1 MMFSDYKSI
10 KAVLGPTNT
19 GKTYLAIERML
30 GHETGMIGFPLR
42 LLARENYDRVVRL
55 RGAGSAALITGEE
68 RIIPKNPRYYLCTV
82 EAMPQEISVAFLAI
96 DEIQLCADAERG
108 HIFTER
114 LLNARGTEETM
125 FLGAETMGPI
135 LRRLVPSAEFIR
147 RERYSRLTYVGPK
160 KLNHLP
166 PRSAVVAFSNSNV
179 YAMAEAIR
187 RQRGGAAV
195 VLGAL
200 SPRTRNAQVGLYE
213 AGEVDYLVA
222 TDAIGMGLNMGIDHV
237 SFSSI
242 RKFDGVNYRYLLPTE
257 IAQVAGRAGR
267 YLSDGTFGPTTD
279 IEPFDPDLVVS
290 LEDHKF
296 ESLRSIYWR
305 SNELDFKSP
314 ISLKRSLESS
324 PPLPLLRR
332 ARAANDY
339 AALLSAISNPK
350 IMDMASN
357 PESVRLLW
365 DICRIPDFAGDRSG
379 SHLRLVIRIFRFL
392 MSSEARVPTDW
403 IARSFSRLDRLDG
416 NIDTLM
422 ARISNVRTW
431 TYVSHRDNWLEDAFS
446 WQERASELENKLSD
460 VLHDRLT
467 QRFVDRKT
475 AILVRRLR
483 EHKKL
488 LAGVGR
494 DGRVTVEGNEVGWLK
509 GFHFIPDN
517 KEVLTSTHL
526 MAAVNRALRE
536 VVGSRVASIKSADNN
551 SFLLNLINGE
561 LEWNGSPLAKLVSGP
576 TIVRPHV
583 DILSS
588 ELLDSSATAV
598 IRQRL
603 HNWLDYYLI
612 SQIRPLLSLN
622 EKSLA
627 GELRGL
633 IYRLTE
639 GLGCSARN
647 KDIDRKKS
655 FIGNDKEIL
664 ARAGIRVGVEI
675 TYMPSLLKGRLIA
688 LKGLLWAVYSGV
700 EKPTAIPDG
709 GATSI
714 TCLANVPP
722 SWYLALGFFPAG
734 KVAIRADLLERLLA
748 NVRKLS
754 RNGAFKVNSNMINT
768 IGVSEEDF
776 ALILKNFG
784 YVVIKKDKSLSVY
797 RRKPRK
803 NASNKLKKHRIVQAV
818 DPNSPFA
825 ILAKLRTDPK
835 S

>member
-1 MMFSDYKSI
+1 MFSDFKSI

-19 GKTYLAIERML
+19 GKTYLAIDRML

-82 EAMPQEISVAFLAI
+82 EAMPKEISVAFLAI

-114 LLNARGTEETM
+114 LLGARGTQETM

-135 LRRLVPSAEFIR
+135 LRRLVPSAEYIR
-147 RERYSRLTYVGPK
+147 RERYSKLTYVGPK
-160 KLNHLP
+160 KLNRLP

-179 YAMAEAIR
+179 YAMAEVIR

-200 SPRTRNAQVGLYE
+200 SPRTRNAQVGMYE

-267 YLSDGTFGPTTD
+267 YLSDGTFGPTAD
-279 IEPFDPDLVVS
+279 IEPFDPDLVAS

-296 ESLRSIYWR
+296 DSLSSLFWR
-305 SNELDFKSP
+305 STELDFNSP
-314 ISLKRSLESS
+314 TSLKRSLESP
-324 PPLPLLRR
+324 PPLPVLRR
-332 ARAANDY
+332 ARAADDY
-339 AALLSAISNPK
+339 SALISAISNPK
-350 IMDMASN
+350 IVDMASN
-357 PESVRLLW
+357 PESVSLLW
-365 DICRIPDFAGDRSG
+365 DTCRIPDFSGDRSG

-392 MSSEARVPTDW
+392 MSSEARIPTDW
-403 IARSFSRLDRLDG
+403 VARSFSRLDRLDG
-416 NIDTLM
+416 NIDTLIS
-422 ARISNVRTW
+422 RISNVRTW
-431 TYVSHRDNWLEDAFS
+431 TYVSHRDNWLEDATS
-446 WQERASELENKLSD
+446 WQERTSALENKLSD

-475 AILVRRLR
+475 AVLVRRLR

-488 LAGVGR
+488 LAGVGW
-494 DGRVTVEGNEVGWLK
+494 DGRVTVEGNEMGWLK
-509 GFHFIPDN
+509 GFHFVPDN
-517 KEVLTSTHL
+517 KDVLTSTHL
-526 MAAVNRALRE
+526 MAAINRALRE
-536 VVGSRVASIKSADNN
+536 VVSIRVASIKAADNDA
-551 SFLLNLINGE
+551 FLLNLSNGT
-561 LEWNGSPLAKLVSGP
+561 LEWNGAPLAKLTSGS
-576 TIVRPHV
+576 TIVRPHI
-583 DILSS
+583 DILPS
-588 ELLDSSATAV
+588 ELLDSSAISV
-598 IRQRL
+598 IRLRL
-603 HNWLDYYLI
+603 RKWLDYYLI
-612 SQIRPLLSLN
+612 SQIRPLLSLS
-622 EKSLA
+622 EKTLD

-639 GLGCSARN
+639 GLGCSARDN
-647 KDIDRKKS
+647 SIDRRSK
-655 FIGNDKEIL
+655 FIGNNKHIL

-675 TYMPSLLKGRLIA
+675 TYMPSLLKGRLMP
-688 LKGLLWAVYSGV
+688 LKGLLWAVHRGE
-700 EKPTAIPDG
+700 EKPSAIPDG

-714 TCLANVPP
+714 DCSANIPS
-722 SWYLALGFFPAG
+722 SWYLALGFFPVG
-734 KVAIRADLLERLLA
+734 KIAIRADLLERLLA
-748 NVRKLS
+748 NVRQLS
-754 RNGAFKVNSNMINT
+754 RDGPFNVNSNMMNT
-768 IGVSEEDF
+768 IGVNEEKL
-776 ALILKNFG
+776 ALILKSFG
-784 YVVIKKDKSLSVY
+784 YVVNKKDKFISVS
-797 RRKPRK
+797 RKKPGKRT
-803 NASNKLKKHRIVQAV
+803 SNKIRKQKNIRAI

-825 ILAKLRTDPK
+825 ILARLKKGPH

>member
-1 MMFSDYKSI
+1 MFSDFKSI

-19 GKTYLAIERML
+19 GKTYLAIDRML

-82 EAMPQEISVAFLAI
+82 EAMPKEISVAFLAI

-114 LLNARGTEETM
+114 LLGARGTQETM

-135 LRRLVPSAEFIR
+135 LRRLVPSAEYIR
-147 RERYSRLTYVGPK
+147 RERYSKLTYVGPK
-160 KLNHLP
+160 KLNRLP

-179 YAMAEAIR
+179 YAMAEVIR

-200 SPRTRNAQVGLYE
+200 SPRTRNAQVGMYE

-267 YLSDGTFGPTTD
+267 YLSDGTFGPTAD
-279 IEPFDPDLVVS
+279 IEPFDPDLVTS

-296 ESLRSIYWR
+296 DSLNSLFWR
-305 SNELDFKSP
+305 STELDFNSP
-314 ISLKRSLESS
+314 TSLKRSLESP

-332 ARAANDY
+332 ARAADDY
-339 AALLSAISNPK
+339 SALISAISNPK
-350 IMDMASN
+350 IVDMASN
-357 PESVRLLW
+357 PESVSLLW
-365 DICRIPDFAGDRSG
+365 DTCRIPDFSGDRSG

-392 MSSEARVPTDW
+392 MSSEARIPTDW
-403 IARSFSRLDRLDG
+403 VARSFSRLDRLDG
-416 NIDTLM
+416 NIDTLIS
-422 ARISNVRTW
+422 RISNVRTW
-431 TYVSHRDNWLEDAFS
+431 TYVSHRDNWLEDATS
-446 WQERASELENKLSD
+446 WQERTSALENKLSD

-475 AILVRRLR
+475 AVLVRRLR

-488 LAGVGR
+488 LAGVGW
-494 DGRVTVEGNEVGWLK
+494 DGRVTVEGNEMGWLK
-509 GFHFIPDN
+509 GFHFVPDN
-517 KEVLTSTHL
+517 KDVLTSTHL
-526 MAAVNRALRE
+526 MAAINRALRE
-536 VVGSRVASIKSADNN
+536 VVSIRVASIKAADNDA
-551 SFLLNLINGE
+551 FLLNLSNGT
-561 LEWNGSPLAKLVSGP
+561 LEWNGAPLAKLTSGS
-576 TIVRPHV
+576 TIVRPHI
-583 DILSS
+583 DILPS
-588 ELLDSSATAV
+588 ELLDSSAISV
-598 IRQRL
+598 IRLRL
-603 HNWLDYYLI
+603 RKWLDYYLI
-612 SQIRPLLSLN
+612 SQIRPLLSLS
-622 EKSLA
+622 EKTLD

-639 GLGCSARN
+639 GLGCSARDN
-647 KDIDRKKS
+647 SIDRRSK
-655 FIGNDKEIL
+655 FIGNNKHIL

-675 TYMPSLLKGRLIA
+675 TYMPSLLKGRLMP
-688 LKGLLWAVYSGV
+688 LKGLLWAVHRGE
-700 EKPTAIPDG
+700 EKPSAIPDG

-714 TCLANVPP
+714 DCSANIPS
-722 SWYLALGFFPAG
+722 SWYLALGFFPVG
-734 KVAIRADLLERLLA
+734 KIAIRADLLERLLA
-748 NVRKLS
+748 NVRQLS
-754 RNGAFKVNSNMINT
+754 RDGPFNVNSNMMNT
-768 IGVSEEDF
+768 IGVNEEKL
-776 ALILKNFG
+776 ALILKSFG
-784 YVVIKKDKSLSVY
+784 YVVNKKDKFISVS
-797 RRKPRK
+797 RKKPGKRT
-803 NASNKLKKHRIVQAV
+803 SNKIRKQKNIRAI

-825 ILAKLRTDPK
+825 ILARLKKGPH

>member
-1 MMFSDYKSI
+1 MFSDFKSI

-19 GKTYLAIERML
+19 GKTYLAIDRML

-82 EAMPQEISVAFLAI
+82 EAMPKEISVAFLAI

-114 LLNARGTEETM
+114 LLGARGTQETM

-135 LRRLVPSAEFIR
+135 LRRLVPSAEYIR
-147 RERYSRLTYVGPK
+147 RERYSKLTYVGPK
-160 KLNHLP
+160 KLNRLP

-179 YAMAEAIR
+179 YAMAEVIR

-200 SPRTRNAQVGLYE
+200 SPRTRNAQVGMYE

-267 YLSDGTFGPTTD
+267 YLSDGTFGPTAD
-279 IEPFDPDLVVS
+279 IEAFDPDLVTS

-296 ESLRSIYWR
+296 DSLSSLFWR
-305 SNELDFKSP
+305 STELDFNSP
-314 ISLKRSLESS
+314 TSLKRSLESP

-332 ARAANDY
+332 ARATDDY
-339 AALLSAISNPK
+339 SALISAISNPK
-350 IMDMASN
+350 IVDMASN
-357 PESVRLLW
+357 PESVSLLW
-365 DICRIPDFAGDRSG
+365 DTCRIPDFSGDRSG

-392 MSSEARVPTDW
+392 MSSEARIPTDW
-403 IARSFSRLDRLDG
+403 VARSFSRLDRLDG
-416 NIDTLM
+416 NIDTLIS
-422 ARISNVRTW
+422 RISNVRTW
-431 TYVSHRDNWLEDAFS
+431 TYVSHRDNWLEDATS
-446 WQERASELENKLSD
+446 WQERTSALENKLSD

-475 AILVRRLR
+475 AVLVRRLR

-488 LAGVGR
+488 LAGVGW
-494 DGRVTVEGNEVGWLK
+494 DGRVTVEGNEMGWLK
-509 GFHFIPDN
+509 GFHFVPDN
-517 KEVLTSTHL
+517 KDVLTSTHL
-526 MAAVNRALRE
+526 MAAINRALRE
-536 VVGSRVASIKSADNN
+536 VVSIRVASIKAADNDA
-551 SFLLNLINGE
+551 FLLNLSNGT
-561 LEWNGSPLAKLVSGP
+561 LEWNGAPLAKLTSGS
-576 TIVRPHV
+576 TIVRPHI

-588 ELLDSSATAV
+588 ELLDSSAISV
-598 IRQRL
+598 ISLRL
-603 HNWLDYYLI
+603 RKWLDYYLI
-612 SQIRPLLSLN
+612 SQIRPLLSLS
-622 EKSLA
+622 EKTLD

-639 GLGCSARN
+639 NLGCSAR
-647 KDIDRKKS
+647 DSSIDRRSK
-655 FIGNDKEIL
+655 FIGNNKHIL

-675 TYMPSLLKGRLIA
+675 TYMPSLLKGRLMP
-688 LKGLLWAVYSGV
+688 LKGLLWAVHRGE
-700 EKPTAIPDG
+700 EKPSAIPDG

-714 TCLANVPP
+714 DCSANIPS
-722 SWYLALGFFPAG
+722 SWYLALGFFPVG
-734 KVAIRADLLERLLA
+734 KIAIRADLLERLLA
-748 NVRKLS
+748 NVRQLS
-754 RNGAFKVNSNMINT
+754 RNGPFNVNSNMMNT
-768 IGVSEEDF
+768 IGVNEEKL
-776 ALILKNFG
+776 ALILKSFG
-784 YVVIKKDKSLSVY
+784 YVVTKKDKFISVS
-797 RRKPRK
+797 RKKPGKRT
-803 NASNKLKKHRIVQAV
+803 SNKIRKQKKLRAI

-825 ILAKLRTDPK
+825 ILARLKKGPH

>member
-1 MMFSDYKSI
+1 MFSDFKSI

-19 GKTYLAIERML
+19 GKTYLAIDRML

-82 EAMPQEISVAFLAI
+82 EAMPKEISVAFLAI

-114 LLNARGTEETM
+114 LLGARGTQETM

-135 LRRLVPSAEFIR
+135 LRRLVPSAEYIR
-147 RERYSRLTYVGPK
+147 RERYSKLTYVGPK
-160 KLNHLP
+160 KLNRLP

-179 YAMAEAIR
+179 YAMAEVIR

-200 SPRTRNAQVGLYE
+200 SPRTRNAQVGMYE

-267 YLSDGTFGPTTD
+267 YLSDGTFGPTAD
-279 IEPFDPDLVVS
+279 IEPFDPDLVAS

-296 ESLRSIYWR
+296 DSLSSLFWR
-305 SNELDFKSP
+305 STELDFNSP
-314 ISLKRSLESS
+314 TSLKRSLESP

-332 ARAANDY
+332 ARAADDY
-339 AALLSAISNPK
+339 SALISAISNPK
-350 IMDMASN
+350 IVDMASN
-357 PESVRLLW
+357 PESVSLLW
-365 DICRIPDFAGDRSG
+365 DTCRIPDFSGDRSG

-392 MSSEARVPTDW
+392 MSSEARIPTDW
-403 IARSFSRLDRLDG
+403 VARSFSRLDRLDG
-416 NIDTLM
+416 NIDTLIS
-422 ARISNVRTW
+422 RISNVRTW
-431 TYVSHRDNWLEDAFS
+431 TYVSHRDNWLEDATS
-446 WQERASELENKLSD
+446 WQERTSALENKLSD

-475 AILVRRLR
+475 AVLVRRLR

-488 LAGVGR
+488 LAGVGW
-494 DGRVTVEGNEVGWLK
+494 DGRVTVEGNEMGWLK
-509 GFHFIPDN
+509 GFHFVPDN
-517 KEVLTSTHL
+517 KDVLTSTHL
-526 MAAVNRALRE
+526 MAAINRALRE
-536 VVGSRVASIKSADNN
+536 VVSIRVASIKAADNDA
-551 SFLLNLINGE
+551 FLLNLSNGT
-561 LEWNGSPLAKLVSGP
+561 LEWNGAPLAKLTSGS
-576 TIVRPHV
+576 TIVRPHI
-583 DILSS
+583 DILPS
-588 ELLDSSATAV
+588 ELLDSSAISV
-598 IRQRL
+598 IRLRL
-603 HNWLDYYLI
+603 RKWLDYYLI
-612 SQIRPLLSLN
+612 SQIRPLLSLS
-622 EKSLA
+622 EKTLD

-639 GLGCSARN
+639 GLGCSAR
-647 KDIDRKKS
+647 DSSIDRRSK
-655 FIGNDKEIL
+655 FIGNNKHIL

-675 TYMPSLLKGRLIA
+675 TYMPSLLKGRLMP
-688 LKGLLWAVYSGV
+688 LKGLLWAVHRGE
-700 EKPTAIPDG
+700 EKPSAIPDG

-714 TCLANVPP
+714 DCSANIPS
-722 SWYLALGFFPAG
+722 SWYLALGFFPVG
-734 KVAIRADLLERLLA
+734 KIAIRADLLERLLA
-748 NVRKLS
+748 NVRQLS
-754 RNGAFKVNSNMINT
+754 RDGPFNVNSNMMNT
-768 IGVSEEDF
+768 IGVNEEKF
-776 ALILKNFG
+776 ALILKSFG
-784 YVVIKKDKSLSVY
+784 YVVTKKDKFISVS
-797 RRKPRK
+797 RKKPGKRT
-803 NASNKLKKHRIVQAV
+803 SNKIRKQKNIRAI

-825 ILAKLRTDPK
+825 ILARLKKGPH